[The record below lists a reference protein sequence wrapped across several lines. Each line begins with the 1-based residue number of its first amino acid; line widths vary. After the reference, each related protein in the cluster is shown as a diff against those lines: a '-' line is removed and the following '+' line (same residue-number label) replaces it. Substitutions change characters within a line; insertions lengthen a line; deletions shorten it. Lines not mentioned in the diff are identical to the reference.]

1 MEKTSRENKKK
12 KERKD
17 VKLPTH
23 KTELT
28 LGFSLFK
35 KSNRVWKWFLKKKKK
50 RIGRWPDV
58 QNATDWLVDQE
69 LFVFQKFLFALIQK
83 SHISLLK
90 VRGSLMR
97 KMQIH
102 TKFYFSDVQV
112 SGKSS

>member
-50 RIGRWPDV
+50 KG
-58 QNATDWLVDQE
+58 
-69 LFVFQKFLFALIQK
+69 
-83 SHISLLK
+83 
-90 VRGSLMR
+90 
-97 KMQIH
+97 
-102 TKFYFSDVQV
+102 
-112 SGKSS
+112 